1 MFEAD
6 ENLYIKKPC
15 TNKLQNITARTGFVH
30 VPNPAHHT
38 ELLTSLPNDVLF
50 PTPFCHCL
58 ILIDI
63 F

>member
-1 MFEAD
+1 M
-6 ENLYIKKPC
+6 
-15 TNKLQNITARTGFVH
+15 
-30 VPNPAHHT
+30 

-50 PTPFCHCL
+50 PTPFYHCL